1 MSIRVGVLLRHD
13 DETGVSGEG
22 VVADLIE
29 FPDGLCIAHWRSTT
43 PSTLIF
49 PNAKQL
55 VAVHGH
61 GGKTEAIFFAD
72 LPEPKTEEELVKLV
86 ERFSFREE
94 EERTLDQ
101 LIEEAAEEV
110 VEEMSEDIAES
121 AAEKVA
127 KRVAEK
133 INGKKEP
140 SKAPE
145 GEKK

>member
-1 MSIRVGVLLRHD
+1 VSIRVGVLLRHD

-29 FPDGLCIAHWRSTT
+29 FGDGLCVAHWRSAT
-43 PSTLIF
+43 PSTIIF

-55 VAVHGH
+55 TAVHGH
-61 GGKTEAIFFAD
+61 GGKTEAVFFAD
-72 LPEPKTEEELVKLV
+72 LPSPRNEEELTKLM
-86 ERFSFREE
+86 EQFSFIEE
-94 EERTLDQ
+94 GERTLDQ

-133 INGKKEP
+133 MNGKKGP

-145 GEKK
+145 GEK